1 MSTVLESPSSAVT
14 VPTLPAAEA
23 AKVKVTQ
30 WRVIRSE
37 FLKMRTLRSTWLT
50 LAVAMVALPGIG
62 FAIAWSTKDEW
73 NQRGERRHHHFN
85 PLADPLSGFFLS
97 QLAIG
102 VLGVLLM
109 AGEYPGGMIRAT
121 LGAVPKRLPVLWAKL
136 AIFTTLT
143 AVTMI
148 PLSIITFFMSQ
159 KILAG
164 LPGAH
169 IGWSAPT
176 VARTVIG
183 VGLYLTVA
191 AALAIGVGAIIRNV
205 AGGIG
210 AFVGI
215 MLVLPLIAT
224 ALPELWANR
233 INKWLPSNAGQ
244 AIMSFGSDS
253 TVLSPWRGFAVF
265 VGYAVAAIIAA
276 AVLLRRRDA

>member
-1 MSTVLESPSSAVT
+1 MSTAVESPAFT
-14 VPTLPAAEA
+14 VPMLPEAEA
-23 AKVKVTQ
+23 SKIKVTQ
-30 WRVIRSE
+30 ARVLRSE

-50 LAVAMVALPGIG
+50 LAMAMVALPGVG

-73 NQRGERRHHHFN
+73 NQRGERRHHRFN

-136 AIFTTLT
+136 GIFTTLT
-143 AVTMI
+143 AVTMV
-148 PLSIITFFMSQ
+148 PLSVMTFFMSQ
-159 KILAG
+159 KILAS

-169 IGWSAPT
+169 IGWSVPQ
-176 VARTVIG
+176 VARTVVG

-191 AALAIGVGAIIRNV
+191 AALAVALGAIIRNV

-215 MLVLPLIAT
+215 MLVLPLIAS
-224 ALPELWANR
+224 ALPELWADR

-253 TVLSPWRGFAVF
+253 ATLSPWRGFFVF
-265 VGYAVAAIIAA
+265 VGYAVGAIVAA

>member
-1 MSTVLESPSSAVT
+1 MSISIDSSPSFIT

-23 AKVKVTQ
+23 SKVKVTQ
-30 WRVIRSE
+30 WRVVRSE

-50 LAVAMVALPGIG
+50 LAVAAMALPGIG

-73 NQRGERRHHHFN
+73 NQRGDRRRHRFN
-85 PLADPLSGFFLS
+85 PLADPLSGFFLA

-102 VLGVLLM
+102 VLGSLLM

-143 AVTMI
+143 AITMV
-148 PLSIITFFMSQ
+148 PLSTLTFFMSQ

-169 IGWSAPT
+169 IGWSVPN

-191 AALAIGVGAIIRNV
+191 AALAVALGAIIRNV
-205 AGGIG
+205 AGAIG

-253 TVLSPWRGFAVF
+253 QVLSPWRGFAVF
-265 VGYAVAAIIAA
+265 AGYAAAAIIAA
-276 AVLLRRRDA
+276 AILLRRRDA